1 MKKVKKTKGGNTEL
15 RLKVKVPEGEI
26 VRQNIEKLMEY
37 RGKNT
42 VKRNVMEG
50 IVGKK

>member
-1 MKKVKKTKGGNTEL
+1 MKKAKGGNTEL
-15 RLKVKVPEGEI
+15 RLKVKVHEGEI
-26 VRQNIEKLMEY
+26 VRRNIEMLIEY

-42 VKRNVMEG
+42 VKSNVIEV